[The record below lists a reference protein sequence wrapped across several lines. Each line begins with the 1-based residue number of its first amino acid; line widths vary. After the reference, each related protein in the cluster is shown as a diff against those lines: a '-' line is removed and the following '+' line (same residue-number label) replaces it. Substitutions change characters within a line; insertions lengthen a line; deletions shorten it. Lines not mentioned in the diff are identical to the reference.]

1 MIIRSIFL
9 IIALLLTSVS
19 YASVPDYIEKNTL
32 ENICRYSECFPD
44 LKVQYEKYY
53 IQQFWKAF
61 AVSYNIDKAT
71 KTKKINSFGMSYEWA
86 NSNEAKREALKA
98 CNKHNRN
105 CQILFLNNSIIE
117 KTYNNLTQNLASSVT
132 KLPVNEYNC
141 TQFLSEISINDYSDE
156 SVCTYAAKVYEH
168 NCFIVEASKRGL
180 NCGGS
185 LTSSNT
191 LSYFESSACKDGYKK
206 VGDNCLKT
214 YIKCSPG
221 FEKEGDDCIKYTNKN
236 IPTNAY
242 KYGSGWKCKS
252 GYYQNN
258 DYCSKLPSNAI
269 SRNNS
274 DGFYCKSGYKKSG
287 KSCIKITIDSSENV
301 SIGTTNPTIPLNAY
315 KSGSSW
321 KCKSGYYQN
330 SGYCSKLPSNAI
342 SRNDSDGFYCKSGYK
357 KSGSSCIKRTNNDE
371 NVNLGLIIG
380 VVLFFFI
387 LLILVTRQTHGK
399 KCAWCNGYKIK
410 FVSGREGKW
419 YWKYSNKDGSRDKRR
434 KDNFEQAKYISE
446 YNCQECAARTKFLHK
461 ESQHPS
467 PSRNILKRQ
476 LLENG
481 EGKRKGSDYGV

>member
-141 TQFLSEISINDYSDE
+141 TQFLSEISIKDFSDE

-287 KSCIKITIDSSENV
+287 
-301 SIGTTNPTIPLNAY
+301 
-315 KSGSSW
+315 
-321 KCKSGYYQN
+321 
-330 SGYCSKLPSNAI
+330 
-342 SRNDSDGFYCKSGYK
+342 
-357 KSGSSCIKRTNNDE
+357 SSCIKRTNNDE

-387 LLILVTRQTHGK
+387 LLILVTRQAHGK

-446 YNCQECAARTKFLHK
+446 YSCQECAARTKFLHK

>member
-9 IIALLLTSVS
+9 LIALLLTSVS

-61 AVSYNIDKAT
+61 AVSYNIDKST
-71 KTKKINSFGMSYEWA
+71 KTNKINSFGMSYEWA

-132 KLPVNEYNC
+132 KLSVNEYNC
-141 TQFLSEISINDYSDE
+141 TKFLSEISIKDFSDE

-287 KSCIKITIDSSENV
+287 
-301 SIGTTNPTIPLNAY
+301 
-315 KSGSSW
+315 
-321 KCKSGYYQN
+321 
-330 SGYCSKLPSNAI
+330 
-342 SRNDSDGFYCKSGYK
+342 
-357 KSGSSCIKRTNNDE
+357 SSCIKRTNNDE

-387 LLILVTRQTHGK
+387 LLILVTRQAHGK

-446 YNCQECAARTKFLHK
+446 YSCQECAARTKFLHK

>member
-141 TQFLSEISINDYSDE
+141 TQFLSEISINNFSDE

-252 GYYQNN
+252 GYYQN
-258 DYCSKLPSNAI
+258 
-269 SRNNS
+269 
-274 DGFYCKSGYKKSG
+274 
-287 KSCIKITIDSSENV
+287 
-301 SIGTTNPTIPLNAY
+301 
-315 KSGSSW
+315 
-321 KCKSGYYQN
+321 

-342 SRNDSDGFYCKSGYK
+342 SRNNSDGFYCKSGYK

-387 LLILVTRQTHGK
+387 LLILVTRQAHGK

-446 YNCQECAARTKFLHK
+446 YSCQECAARTKFLHK